1 MSKDLTDEQMAK
13 LKDNPPK
20 TIQVFDRETG
30 NDFEVKESPV
40 HDWGLEIDI
49 EVYRM
54 E

>member
-30 NDFEVKESPV
+30 NDFLVKEITV

-54 E
+54 D